1 MEVFINNNSLL
12 ESNSKYIFR
21 DASFIYNPPFAFWTN
36 YFQTNLSN
44 AFNNLYLFK
53 SYNIFENFVHFFSCR
68 FYCLNLIF
76 DTAYFSES
84 SQFSEL
90 PSVFNSVRSIEFQ
103 TNHLL

>member
-21 DASFIYNPPFAFWTN
+21 DASFIYNPPFAFRTN

-53 SYNIFENFVHFFSCR
+53 SYNSFETLYTFFLVGFIFW
-68 FYCLNLIF
+68 
-76 DTAYFSES
+76 T
-84 SQFSEL
+84 
-90 PSVFNSVRSIEFQ
+90 
-103 TNHLL
+103 